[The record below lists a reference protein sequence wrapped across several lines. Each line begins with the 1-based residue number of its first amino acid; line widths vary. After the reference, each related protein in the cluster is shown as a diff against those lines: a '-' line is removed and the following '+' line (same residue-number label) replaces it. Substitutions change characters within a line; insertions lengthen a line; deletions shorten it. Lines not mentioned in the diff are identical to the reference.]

1 MKKINSGWL
10 MLIVAGLL
18 LLTVLSVIFVLSPWQ
33 VRGAEATASDETE
46 NAESDASV
54 SAQTSRKGRMTI
66 LLAGT
71 DRTSGLSDVLM
82 LVSLDRDT
90 GETRILQLP
99 RDTYVKCGS
108 GSYRKLNGAPSALG
122 GMEEFRTFMAKISI
136 ITHIGICMHVVLT
149 GLL

>member
-46 NAESDASV
+46 NVESDASV

-122 GMEEFRTFMAKISI
+122 GMEEFRTFMEESL
-136 ITHIGICMHVVLT
+136 GIPIHRYIQ
-149 GLL
+149 